1 VNTLE
6 EWVAAVCGELGIGG
20 PVAHDLILDM
30 TRDVAH
36 GVARP
41 AAPLTAYLV
50 GLAAGREA
58 DPATATEEAITRVSA
73 LVARRSQASP
83 GD

>member
-1 VNTLE
+1 MNTVE
-6 EWVAAVCGELGIGG
+6 EWVAAVCAALDLGD
-20 PVAHDLILDM
+20 PVDRDLILDM

-50 GLAAGREA
+50 GLAAGRHP
-58 DPATATEEAITRVSA
+58 DTVTATNDAVTRVSA
-73 LVARRSQASP
+73 LVAGWPAP
-83 GD
+83 G